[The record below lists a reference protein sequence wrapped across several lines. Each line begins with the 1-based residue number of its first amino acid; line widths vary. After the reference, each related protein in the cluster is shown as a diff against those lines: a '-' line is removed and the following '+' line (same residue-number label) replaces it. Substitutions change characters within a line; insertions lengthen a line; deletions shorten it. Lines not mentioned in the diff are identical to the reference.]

1 MSTRIQNSVPDD
13 PLEGYSALT
22 RTFASISNATKPS
35 DPAYLHHV
43 HSFLKSM
50 PLQSP
55 DNLEQAKAI
64 VDSSS
69 ALPDSTIPSFLT
81 SKAQNDTVVA
91 KIIENPQERRPALGR
106 KRARF
111 SLKPNSSQPTV
122 SLEPTLDMDKLKDPE
137 EFFLA
142 FEKLENAKRELQKQ
156 TGGTLKDLN
165 QQNLSIASRPRRPGL
180 LRRSVKYK
188 HHYSNDISSQETF
201 SENIL
206 GPIDCSVRETTNSDS
221 ASEHRESDDELQE
234 TKLSDSLV
242 KAENRVDELLDELF
256 TGNRGDGAVTLLQQH
271 LQMKTI
277 DIEKLCLPDFQD
289 VRRFDFKA
297 SGVNLPKPRGAL
309 SDIQNIRKGISSK
322 TPKTRKQAERSVAC
336 LASPTPSKSPL
347 DSIISL
353 KKRIQQSNSSSD
365 PFSALNIDQSPA
377 GNVFPFGSIK
387 EQTAQGNMDMESSCS
402 PKLKFQRTEE
412 NYSADMNMSVPEV
425 AIGDVVS
432 PNKTMD
438 DNLSRLGSGIYVGAS
453 GSDAYVDGNI
463 GGSCTDSRVVNETS
477 GIPDTDAD
485 VQTNALNEL
494 DDKMED
500 MLKEAVES
508 VQPGLSTED
517 SNEPNELDDKVTFP
531 FSLHLVIYCLKK
543 ALLLS
548 LTTRGCDKI
557 QMEDTLNKAVES
569 VQPGLNTEYSN
580 VENLNTQSQLD
591 QANPAVVEE
600 HAVDAPSKT
609 ADTDPEQHNEKAQ
622 MSTKEPLN
630 EQNKATSPRKN
641 RKRKE
646 LLNEKNKATSP
657 RKNRN
662 RKEPLNEQ
670 NKATLPCNNRKR
682 KEVSRRQSLADQANP
697 VVVKEYAV
705 DAPSETADNDPEQHN
720 ENAQMSTKEPMNEQ
734 NKATSP
740 HMNRKRKEPLT
751 EQNKATLPRNNRK
764 RKEVSRRQSL
774 AGFGT
779 SWESGTRRSTRIKSR
794 PLEYWRGER
803 FLYGRV
809 NNSLATVIGIKY
821 ESPGKENGKPALKVK
836 SFVSDQYQD
845 LIEQAARF

>member
-1 MSTRIQNSVPDD
+1 MNSDPDD

-22 RTFASISNATKPS
+22 RTFASIPNATKPS
-35 DPAYLHHV
+35 DLDYPHHV
-43 HSFLKSM
+43 HSFLKSK

-55 DNLEQAKAI
+55 DKLLEQAKAI

-69 ALPDSTIPSFLT
+69 ALLDSTISSFLT
-81 SKAQNDTVVA
+81 SKAQNETVVA

-156 TGGTLKDLN
+156 TGGILKDLN

-206 GPIDCSVRETTNSDS
+206 GPIDCSVRETTNSDA
-221 ASEHRESDDELQE
+221 ASEQSESDDELQE
-234 TKLSDSLV
+234 TKLADSLA
-242 KAENRVDELLDELF
+242 KAENKVDELLDELL
-256 TGNRGDGAVTLLQQH
+256 TGNCEELDGDGAVTLLQQH
-271 LQMKTI
+271 LQIKPI
-277 DIEKLCLPDFQD
+277 DIEKLCLPDLQD
-289 VRRFDFKA
+289 VRRFDLKA
-297 SGVNLPKPRGAL
+297 SGANLRKPRGAL
-309 SDIQNIRKGISSK
+309 LDIQNILKGICSK
-322 TPKTRKQAERSVAC
+322 TPKTSKQAERSAAR
-336 LASPTPSKSPL
+336 LASPTPPKSPL

-353 KKRIQQSNSSSD
+353 KKRIQQSNSLSD
-365 PFSALNIDQSPA
+365 PFSALNIDQSLA
-377 GNVFPFGSIK
+377 GNASPFGSIK
-387 EQTAQGNMDMESSCS
+387 EQTAQGNMDMEYRT
-402 PKLKFQRTEE
+402 KLKFQRTEE
-412 NYSADMNMSVPEV
+412 NDSADMNMSVPEV

-438 DNLSRLGSGIYVGAS
+438 DNLSRLGSGIYAGSS
-453 GSDAYVDGNI
+453 GSNAYVDGNI

-477 GIPDTDAD
+477 GIPDTDAE

-500 MLKEAVES
+500 TLKEAVES
-508 VQPGLSTED
+508 VQPGLSTDD
-517 SNEPNELDDKVTFP
+517 SNEANELDDK
-531 FSLHLVIYCLKK
+531 
-543 ALLLS
+543 
-548 LTTRGCDKI
+548 
-557 QMEDTLNKAVES
+557 MEDTLNEAVES

-591 QANPAVVEE
+591 QANPAVVKE

-609 ADTDPEQHNEKAQ
+609 ADTDPGQHHEKAQ

-630 EQNKATSPRKN
+630 ELNTATSPHKN

-646 LLNEKNKATSP
+646 LLNEQNKATSP
-657 RKNRN
+657 CKNRK

-682 KEVSRRQSLADQANP
+682 KEVSCRQSLADQANP
-697 VVVKEYAV
+697 VVFKEHAV
-705 DAPSETADNDPEQHN
+705 DAPSETADTDTEQHT
-720 ENAQMSTKEPMNEQ
+720 EKAQMSTKKPMNEQ
-734 NKATSP
+734 NKAASP
-740 HMNRKRKEPLT
+740 RMNGKRKEPLN
-751 EQNKATLPRNNRK
+751 EQNKTTLPGNNRK

-779 SWESGTRRSTRIKSR
+779 SWTSGTRRSTRIKSR

>member
-1 MSTRIQNSVPDD
+1 MSTRIQNSYPDD

-22 RTFASISNATKPS
+22 RTFASMPNATKPS
-35 DPAYLHHV
+35 DPDYLHHV

-55 DNLEQAKAI
+55 DKLLEQAKAI
-64 VDSSS
+64 VDNSS

-81 SKAQNDTVVA
+81 SKAQNETVIA

-142 FEKLENAKRELQKQ
+142 FEKLDNAKRELQKQ
-156 TGGTLKDLN
+156 TGGILKDLN

-206 GPIDCSVRETTNSDS
+206 GPIDCSVRETTNSDA
-221 ASEHRESDDELQE
+221 ASEQRESDDELQE
-234 TKLSDSLV
+234 TKLADSLA
-242 KAENRVDELLDELF
+242 KAENRVNDLLDELL
-256 TGNRGDGAVTLLQQH
+256 TGNCEDLDGDGAVTLLQQH
-271 LQMKTI
+271 FKPI
-277 DIEKLCLPDFQD
+277 HIEKLCVPDLQD
-289 VRRFDFKA
+289 VRRFDLKA
-297 SGVNLPKPRGAL
+297 SGANLPKPRGAL
-309 SDIQNIRKGISSK
+309 SDIQNILKGVISK
-322 TPKTRKQAERSVAC
+322 TPKTLKQAERTVAR
-336 LASPTPSKSPL
+336 LASATPPKSPM

-353 KKRIQQSNSSSD
+353 KKRIPQSNASSD

-377 GNVFPFGSIK
+377 GNASPFGSIK
-387 EQTAQGNMDMESSCS
+387 EQTAQGKMDMESRS
-402 PKLKFQRTEE
+402 KLKFQRTEE
-412 NYSADMNMSVPEV
+412 NDSADVNMSVPEV
-425 AIGDVVS
+425 AIGDVS
-432 PNKTMD
+432 RNKTMD
-438 DNLSRLGSGIYVGAS
+438 DNLSRLGSGIYVGSS
-453 GSDAYVDGNI
+453 GSNAYVDGNI

-477 GIPDTDAD
+477 GIPGTDAD

-500 MLKEAVES
+500 TLKEAVEAVES

-517 SNEPNELDDKVTFP
+517 SNEPNALDDK
-531 FSLHLVIYCLKK
+531 
-543 ALLLS
+543 
-548 LTTRGCDKI
+548 
-557 QMEDTLNKAVES
+557 MEDTLNEAVES
-569 VQPGLNTEYSN
+569 VQSGLNTEYSN
-580 VENLNTQSQLD
+580 VEKLNTQSQLD
-591 QANPAVVEE
+591 TDQANPAVVKE

-609 ADTDPEQHNEKAQ
+609 ADTDPEQHTEKAH

-646 LLNEKNKATSP
+646 
-657 RKNRN
+657 
-662 RKEPLNEQ
+662 PLNEQ
-670 NKATLPCNNRKR
+670 NKATLPCNTRKR

-697 VVVKEYAV
+697 MVVKEHAV
-705 DAPSETADNDPEQHN
+705 DAPSETADTDPAQHN
-720 ENAQMSTKEPMNEQ
+720 EKAQMSTKEPMNEQ

-740 HMNRKRKEPLT
+740 RKNIKRKEPLN
-751 EQNKATLPRNNRK
+751 EQNPAALPCNNRK

-821 ESPGKENGKPALKVK
+821 ESPGKENGKPGLKVK
-836 SFVSDQYQD
+836 SFLSDQYQY

>member
-1 MSTRIQNSVPDD
+1 MSILIQNSDPDD

-22 RTFASISNATKPS
+22 RTFASIPNATKPS
-35 DPAYLHHV
+35 DPDYLHHV

-50 PLQSP
+50 PLQIP
-55 DNLEQAKAI
+55 DKLLEQAKAI
-64 VDSSS
+64 VDSDS

-81 SKAQNDTVVA
+81 SKAQNETVVA

-111 SLKPNSSQPTV
+111 SLKPTSSEPTV

-142 FEKLENAKRELQKQ
+142 FETLENAKRELQKQ
-156 TGGTLKDLN
+156 TGGISKDLN

-201 SENIL
+201 SEDIL
-206 GPIDCSVRETTNSDS
+206 GPIDCSVRETTNSDA
-221 ASEHRESDDELQE
+221 ASEQRESDDELQE
-234 TKLSDSLV
+234 TKLADSLA
-242 KAENRVDELLDELF
+242 KAENKVNEILDELLTVSCEELD
-256 TGNRGDGAVTLLQQH
+256 GDGGITLLQQH
-271 LQMKTI
+271 LQIKPI
-277 DIEKLCLPDFQD
+277 DIENPCDPDWQGE
-289 VRRFDFKA
+289 RRFDLKA
-297 SGVNLPKPRGAL
+297 SGANLPKPRGVL
-309 SDIQNIRKGISSK
+309 SDIQNMLKGISSK
-322 TPKTRKQAERSVAC
+322 TPKTLKQAERSVAR
-336 LASPTPSKSPL
+336 LASPTPPKSPL

-353 KKRIQQSNSSSD
+353 KKRIPQSNSSSD

-377 GNVFPFGSIK
+377 GNASPFGSIK
-387 EQTAQGNMDMESSCS
+387 EQTAQGNMHMESSRS

-412 NYSADMNMSVPEV
+412 NDSADMNMSVPEV

-438 DNLSRLGSGIYVGAS
+438 DNLSRLGSGIYVGSS
-453 GSDAYVDGNI
+453 GSNAYVDCNI
-463 GGSCTDSRVVNETS
+463 GGSFTDIRVVNETS

-500 MLKEAVES
+500 TLKEAVES
-508 VQPGLSTED
+508 VQPVLRTED
-517 SNEPNELDDKVTFP
+517 SNEPNELDDM
-531 FSLHLVIYCLKK
+531 
-543 ALLLS
+543 
-548 LTTRGCDKI
+548 
-557 QMEDTLNKAVES
+557 MEDTLNEAVES
-569 VQPGLNTEYSN
+569 VQPGLNTEYPN
-580 VENLNTQSQLD
+580 VENLNIQSQLD
-591 QANPAVVEE
+591 QANPAVVKE
-600 HAVDAPSKT
+600 HAVDAPFKT
-609 ADTDPEQHNEKAQ
+609 ADTDPEQHNEEAQ
-622 MSTKEPLN
+622 ISTKEPPNELNKATSPRKNRKRKELLN

-646 LLNEKNKATSP
+646 
-657 RKNRN
+657 
-662 RKEPLNEQ
+662 PLNEQ
-670 NKATLPCNNRKR
+670 NKATFSCNNRKR
-682 KEVSRRQSLADQANP
+682 KEVSRRQSPADQSNP
-697 VVVKEYAV
+697 VVVKEHAV
-705 DAPSETADNDPEQHN
+705 DAPSETADTDPEQNN
-720 ENAQMSTKEPMNEQ
+720 EKAQMSTKESMNEQ

-740 HMNRKRKEPLT
+740 CKNIKRKEPLN
-751 EQNKATLPRNNRK
+751 ERNKATLPRNKRK
-764 RKEVSRRQSL
+764 RKAVSRRQSL

-821 ESPGKENGKPALKVK
+821 ESPGKENGKPGLKVK